1 MDHFKLPIK
10 SDDGMTPELWC
21 YIPSNFPDIEENR
34 KRPAVIVCPGGAYR
48 ICSNREAE
56 CIALQY
62 LAQDMA
68 AFVLVYSVKNKSASF
83 PRCTME
89 ALTAIKTVREHSD
102 EWNIDPDKIAV
113 LGFSAGGHLA
123 ASTGIFWNSDYAK
136 NAFDDYKLC
145 KPNAAVLCYPV
156 ISDDEH
162 PHLGSFRHLLG
173 DSASKEEMDKISIE
187 KHVTSEYPPTFLW
200 HTATDTTVPVQNS
213 LIMAKKLADHGVS
226 FEMHI
231 YPTGRHGLGLSD
243 ERSARCE
250 NGVSDPTLL
259 VERPR
264 QWVADSVKFLKDVAF
279 KKD

>member
-1 MDHFKLPIK
+1 MEVFKLPIP
-10 SDDGMTPELWC
+10 SDEGMTPELWC
-21 YIPSNFPDIEENR
+21 YLPSNFPDIEPER

-48 ICSNREAE
+48 ICSNRESE

-68 AFVLVYSVKNKSASF
+68 AFVLIYSVKNQSASF

-89 ALTAIKTVREHSD
+89 ALTAIKTVREHSE
-102 EWNIDPDKIAV
+102 EWNIDPNKIAI

-123 ASTGIFWNSDYAK
+123 ASTGAFWNSPFAAT
-136 NAFDDYKLC
+136 AFGNCELC

-156 ISDDEH
+156 ISDDDH

-173 DSASKEEMDKISIE
+173 DNATKEEMDKISIE
-187 KHVTSEYPPTFLW
+187 KLVTKEYPPTFLW

-213 LIMAKKLADHGVS
+213 LVMAKALANEKVP
-226 FEMHI
+226 FEMHV
-231 YPTGRHGLGLSD
+231 YPTGRHGLGLAV

-250 NGVSDPTLL
+250 NGVADPTLM

-264 QWVADSVKFLKDVAF
+264 QWVADSVKFLKEVAF
-279 KKD
+279 KQD